1 MSLEKAFRLLGCLK
15 KNQRKLVRRAVARA
29 VLLVLKSRGWWGLGT
44 RSEGEGEKSGDSRAG
59 QAGL

>member
-1 MSLEKAFRLLGCLK
+1 MK

-44 RSEGEGEKSGDSRAG
+44 RSEGEGEKSGGSRAG
-59 QAGL
+59 QADL